1 MSVDAATVA
10 AYDAAAGDYA
20 RDWLAQPAPE
30 DMYALLARYFKPKGV
45 TADIGCGAGRDTAWL
60 AAQGFAASGYDP
72 SAGLLAQARAAYP
85 GIRFEVAGLPGLAG
99 IADAAC
105 DNVMCETVIMHLPP
119 AEVPGAVA
127 GLGRILKS
135 GGTLYLSWR
144 VSAGEGQRD
153 KAGRLYA
160 GFDAGVVRGALPQGQ
175 MLLDDESA
183 SASSGKT
190 VHRLIFRKA

>member
-1 MSVDAATVA
+1 VDAPTVA

-20 RDWLAQPAPE
+20 RDWLAQPAPD
-30 DMYALLARYFKPKGV
+30 DMYALLARYFKAGGL

-60 AAQGFAASGYDP
+60 AGRGYAASGYDP
-72 SAGLLAQARAAYP
+72 SAGLLEQARGAYP
-85 GIRFEVAGLPGLAG
+85 GVRFEVAGLPGLGG
-99 IADAAC
+99 IGDAAC

-119 AEVPGAVA
+119 AEVPEAVK
-127 GLGRILKS
+127 GLTRILKV

-160 GFDAGVVRGALPQGQ
+160 GFDAGVVRGALPQGE
-175 MLLDDESA
+175 MLLDAEST
-183 SASSGKT
+183 SGSSGKT
-190 VHRLIFRKA
+190 IHRVIFRKV

>member
-1 MSVDAATVA
+1 MDALTVA

-20 RDWLAQPAPE
+20 RDWLAQPAPD
-30 DMYALLARYFKPKGV
+30 DMYALLARHFKAGGV

-60 AAQGFAASGYDP
+60 VAQGYAASGYDP
-72 SAGLLAQARAAYP
+72 SAGLLERARAAYP
-85 GIRFEVAGLPGLAG
+85 GVRFDVAALPGLGG
-99 IADAAC
+99 IGDATC
-105 DNVMCETVIMHLPP
+105 DNVLCETVIMHLPP

-127 GLGRILKS
+127 GLARILKS

-160 GFDAGVVRGALPQGQ
+160 GFAADVVRGALPRGE
-175 MLLDDESA
+175 MLLDAQST

-190 VHRLIFRKA
+190 IHRVMFRKA